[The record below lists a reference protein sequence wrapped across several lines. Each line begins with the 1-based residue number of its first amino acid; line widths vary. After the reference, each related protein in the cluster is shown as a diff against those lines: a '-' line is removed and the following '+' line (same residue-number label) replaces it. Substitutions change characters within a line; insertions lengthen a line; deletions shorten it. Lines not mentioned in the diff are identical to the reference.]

1 MRERLTKEQI
11 EAKKLLRVKTKM
23 TRVEKRKKRPSYF
36 GAMIDPK
43 GFHPSQIKFY
53 LILLPVLIVTLLPI
67 IFIVSHAFKP
77 IEDLYAYPPKFF
89 ASYISFDNFR
99 ALFNATSQTDIP
111 FGRYLFNSIIV
122 SAAVIILSL
131 LLSSLAAFAFTYLK
145 FKGKKLL
152 YAANQL
158 AIMFIAIAVAVPRF
172 MMITY
177 LGISNTYLA
186 HIIPLLAMPVG
197 VFLLKQFMEQ
207 IPRELNEAAIIDGA
221 TKWQVFWHVTLPM
234 IKPALATV
242 AILAFQLV
250 WNNTETSNLFIVDEA
265 LKTLPYYF
273 STLTLSTSSIAAQ
286 GISAAASLIIF
297 LPNLI
302 LFIILQKQVMNT
314 MAHSGIK

>member
-1 MRERLTKEQI
+1 MKRTVESENKKLHKVKKKM
-11 EAKKLLRVKTKM
+11 EAKER
-23 TRVEKRKKRPSYF
+23 RRKRPSYF

-53 LILLPVLIVTLLPI
+53 LILLPVLVFTILPI
-67 IFIVSHAFKP
+67 LFIVSHAFKP
-77 IEDLYAYPPKFF
+77 IEELYAYPPKFF
-89 ASYISFDNFR
+89 ASRISFDNFR
-99 ALFNATSQTDIP
+99 ALVNATSQTDIP

-122 SAAVIILSL
+122 SILVIIISL
-131 LLSSLAAFAFTYLK
+131 LLSSLAAFAFTYLN
-145 FKGKKLL
+145 FKGKKFL

-177 LGISNTYLA
+177 LGIANTYLA
-186 HIIPLLAMPVG
+186 HIIPLIAMPVG

-207 IPRELNEAAIIDGA
+207 IPKELNEAAIIDGA
-221 TKWQVFWHVTLPM
+221 TKWQVYWHVTLPM
-234 IKPALATV
+234 VKPALATV
-242 AILAFQLV
+242 AILAFQIV
-250 WNNTETSNLFIVDEA
+250 WNNTETSALYIVDEA

-273 STLTLSTSSIAAQ
+273 GTLTLATNSIAAQ
-286 GISAAASLIIF
+286 GIQAASSLIIF